1 MTLSEAI
8 ALLAAE
14 LAKAR
19 PGCFVPVSPTALSVV
34 LAVLQSQQGG
44 EDGKSVICN

>member
-1 MTLSEAI
+1 MSDSEAI
-8 ALLAAE
+8 AHLQSE

-34 LAVLQSQQGG
+34 LAMLAGIEKG
-44 EDGKSVICN
+44 EVDD

>member
-8 ALLAAE
+8 AHLSAE

-34 LAVLQSQQGG
+34 LAVLEGIEKG
-44 EDGKSVICN
+44 EVDAD

>member
-8 ALLAAE
+8 ASLQAE

-19 PGCFVPVSPTALSVV
+19 SGCFVPVSPTALSVV
-34 LAVLQSQQGG
+34 LAVIQSKG
-44 EDGKSVICN
+44 EVDD